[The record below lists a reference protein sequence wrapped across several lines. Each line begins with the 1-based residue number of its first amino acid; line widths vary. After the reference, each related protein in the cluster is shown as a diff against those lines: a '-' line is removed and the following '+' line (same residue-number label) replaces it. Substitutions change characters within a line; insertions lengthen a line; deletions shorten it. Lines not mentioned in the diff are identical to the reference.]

1 MQNIEKGTTKLDD
14 QGNPDFVSSSEKIAD
29 DTLVD
34 TFRERADALET
45 IQKQDETDV
54 KSARERMEK
63 ALNEAENIEVGKV
76 NKKQLDFATIHA
88 KITLEQELAQ
98 LSPIER
104 YYDLLKRLEKAIE
117 ASNHYDSEHNT
128 QVQMAIAEELQKMD
142 PKDFTHENWTEFY
155 KKLYYEKEKEQKGK
169 GCDYFAEEE
178 EEKELLM
185 SIGKNTNIDLEQ
197 LLGIQRARREIN
209 IKKPEGEEHCKNL
222 IEKWEEE
229 RLHPKRSYADFGGE
243 GDDLEK
249 YDEEQ
254 LESRRRGFGGV
265 DESKGD
271 AERRCDKE
279 NIAYNHNKRLFYLK
293 MNMGEKEY
301 NKLTKQQKKDKLV
314 ELKKTVKKMLEDG
327 LTQKQQE
334 KKLEE
339 LGWKLKVTDKIPF
352 KKNFE
357 RIYKEKP
364 SLEDF
369 KKADDVIAEKCP
381 NIFELSNFIPDDP
394 SEMGGHPGA
403 FINIYMPKNPDTGE
417 ECQIWGGKKWVKDSR
432 TEYNFYEY
440 LYQNQD
446 IDIFKSFKK
455 YIPLFKDEMGR
466 CLPYQPNSTAK
477 AKKKMHYYIPM
488 NNLHNSVRLGT
499 EEVNNLD
506 MKLGFRTSFVHE
518 KGFDGN
524 LGGLKR
530 DQEQSISSKIGFR
543 LEGSNL
549 KNRINEISH
558 TEPLESGWMPTPMA
572 GELGKFVFKAKP
584 VISKKNL
591 TDEELAEME
600 EEKRLAELSKN
611 PDAYTWRNLKKAKK
625 KLKLDQYQ
633 LYILNPRFIYDTFF
647 YNTPDKYIDEFEI
660 KLIEFENDFI
670 KKNFEVFETENSPAL
685 AFVGCS
691 VFIVSGSLGIDF
703 KFMDFAHPYVLSWK
717 TKNGVKELSENGEV
731 CCPTIMATGEPLENV
746 NSFNNQ
752 LGFKDNYSN
761 QWPLKD
767 DPDDEKHKK
776 DISFDEWSH
785 VFQNWMASLI
795 SFVYSFRLWKNS
807 RSNYKTPDRKK
818 KNDQELFKS
827 YREYNKY
834 FDEKDT
840 REIKEERRKKDPYFW
855 TQDKKI
861 PTWDYLKNKSQSNLM
876 NILLLK

>member
-1 MQNIEKGTTKLDD
+1 MQNIEKGTTPLDEH
-14 QGNPDFVSSSEKIAD
+14 GNPDFKVKHEKIAD
-29 DTLVD
+29 DKFVD
-34 TFRERADALET
+34 TLSERADALEA
-45 IQKQDETDV
+45 IQKQDEKDV
-54 KSARERMEK
+54 ESAKERMEK
-63 ALNEAENIEVGKV
+63 VLDEAGNIEVGKV
-76 NKKQLDFATIHA
+76 NKKTLDFATIHA
-88 KITLEQELAQ
+88 KITLEQELSQ

-104 YYDLLKRLEKAIE
+104 YYDLLKRLEEAID
-117 ASNHYDSEHNT
+117 ASNHYDSEHNM
-128 QVQMAIAEELQKMD
+128 QVQMAIADELQKMD
-142 PKDFTHENWTEFY
+142 PKNFKHENWVEFY
-155 KKLYYEKEKEQKGK
+155 KKLYNKKEEEEKGK
-169 GCDYFAEEE
+169 GCNYLAEEE
-178 EEKELLM
+178 EEYIKHINENRGTEM
-185 SIGKNTNIDLEQ
+185 EKRQ
-197 LLGIQRARREIN
+197 LNAIQRIRREIN
-209 IKKPEGEEHCKNL
+209 DEGKPFGKGPCSNVVS
-222 IEKWEEE
+222 
-229 RLHPKRSYADFGGE
+229 RQPKRSYADFGGE
-243 GDDLEK
+243 GDDIEE

-271 AERRCDKE
+271 AERRCDKD

-293 MNMGEKEY
+293 MNMGKEEY
-301 NKLTKQQKKDKLV
+301 NKLTKQQKKEKLV
-314 ELKKTVKKMLEDG
+314 ELKKTVKKMLEDK
-327 LTQKQQE
+327 LTPKQQE
-334 KKLEE
+334 KKLEQ
-339 LGWKLKVTDKIPF
+339 LGWKLKVTDKMPF

-357 RIYKEKP
+357 RRYKEKP
-364 SLEDF
+364 SLKDF
-369 KKADDVIAEKCP
+369 NDADDVIAEKCP

-440 LYQNQD
+440 LYKNQD

-530 DQEQSISSKIGFR
+530 DEEQSISSKIGFR

-558 TEPLESGWMPTPMA
+558 TEPLESGWMPTPVE
-572 GELGKFVFKAKP
+572 GELGKFVFKVKP
-584 VISKKNL
+584 VISKKDL

-600 EEKRLAELSKN
+600 EEERLDELSN
-611 PDAYTWRNLKKAKK
+611 PRNFGWSLRDVKKLKKKF
-625 KLKLDQYQ
+625 KLDQYQ
-633 LYILNPRFIYDTFF
+633 LYILNPGFIYDTFF
-647 YNTPDKYIDEFEI
+647 YNTSDKYINEFEI

-691 VFIVSGSLGIDF
+691 IFIVSGSLGIDF

-731 CCPTIMATGEPLENV
+731 CCPTIIATGEPLENV

-807 RSNYKTPDRKK
+807 RSNYKTPKAKK
-818 KNDQELFKS
+818 INDEKLLKS
-827 YREYNKY
+827 YNEYNKY

-855 TQDKKI
+855 TQDKKQRS
-861 PTWDYLKNKSQSNLM
+861 WKYLKNKSQSNLM